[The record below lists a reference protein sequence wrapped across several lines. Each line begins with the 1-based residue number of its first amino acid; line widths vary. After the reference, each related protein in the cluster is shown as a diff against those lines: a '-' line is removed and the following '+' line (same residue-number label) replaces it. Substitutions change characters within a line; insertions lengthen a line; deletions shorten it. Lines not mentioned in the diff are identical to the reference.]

1 MASKSHALGIPRE
14 VILERLRDQ
23 ASRGVPILG
32 AGAGTGI
39 SAKCAEA
46 GGADLIVIYNSG
58 RFRMAGRG
66 SLSGLMPYGD
76 ANQIVVEMAREV
88 LPVVRE
94 VPVLA
99 GVCGTDPFRLMHS
112 FLREIKAIGFSGVQN
127 FPTVGLIDGLFR
139 QNLEETGICFS
150 KEVDMIGTARELDL
164 LTTPYV
170 FGPDQ
175 AVEMAEAGADV
186 LVAHMG
192 LTTKGSIGAQTAK
205 SLDEAVA
212 EIQAIHDAAKK
223 VREDIWVICH
233 GGPVSEPS
241 DVRYV
246 LDRTRGISGF
256 FGASSV
262 ERLPTEQAITGQV
275 EAFKEIELPPNRERM
290 ES

>member
-1 MASKSHALGIPRE
+1 MSYRQPSTAIPRAA
-14 VILERLRDQ
+14 ILSRLRDQ
-23 ASRGVPILG
+23 VSQGIPIVG

-39 SAKCAEA
+39 SAKCAQA

-58 RFRMAGRG
+58 RFRMAGHG

-88 LPVVRE
+88 LPVARD

-99 GVCGTDPFRLMHS
+99 GVCGTDPFRLMHR

-139 QNLEETGICFS
+139 QNLEETGMSYS
-150 KEVDMIGTARELDL
+150 KEIEMIGIARELDL

-170 FGPDQ
+170 FSTGE
-175 AVEMAEAGADV
+175 AVAMAEAGADV

-192 LTTKGSIGAQTAK
+192 LTTKGTIGARTAK
-205 SLDEAVA
+205 TLEESVA
-212 EIQAIHDAAKK
+212 EIQAIHDAARR
-223 VREDIWVICH
+223 VREDVLVICH
-233 GGPVSEPS
+233 GGPVSEPE

-246 LDRTRGISGF
+246 LEHTHGVVGF

-262 ERLPTEQAITGQV
+262 ERLPTERAIAGQV
-275 EAFKEIELPPNRERM
+275 RAFKDIAK
-290 ES
+290 

>member
-1 MASKSHALGIPRE
+1 MSPHQTSTAIPRE
-14 VILERLRDQ
+14 AILARLRDQ
-23 ASRGVPILG
+23 VSRGIPIVG

-39 SAKCAEA
+39 SAKCAQA

-58 RFRMAGRG
+58 RFRMAGHG

-88 LPVVRE
+88 LPVARE

-99 GVCGTDPFRLMHS
+99 GVCGTDPFRLMDG

-139 QNLEETGICFS
+139 QNLEETGMSFS
-150 KEVDMIGTARELDL
+150 KEVEMIGLAHDLDL

-170 FGPDQ
+170 FNPGE
-175 AVEMAEAGADV
+175 AVAMAEAGADI

-192 LTTKGSIGAQTAK
+192 LTTKGTIGAQTAK
-205 SLDEAVA
+205 TIEESVA
-212 EIQAIHDAAKK
+212 EIQAIHDAAKE
-223 VREDIWVICH
+223 VRKDVLVICH
-233 GGPVSEPS
+233 GGPVSEPD

-246 LDRTRGISGF
+246 LNHTQGVVGF

-262 ERLPTEQAITGQV
+262 ERLPTERAITGQV
-275 EAFKEIELPPNRERM
+275 RAFKDIVR
-290 ES
+290 

>member
-1 MASKSHALGIPRE
+1 
-14 VILERLRDQ
+14 LEIVSRLRDQ
-23 ASRGVPILG
+23 VSRGIPIVG

-39 SAKCAEA
+39 SAKCAQA

-58 RFRMAGRG
+58 RFRMAGHG

-76 ANQIVVEMAREV
+76 ANQIVVDMAREV
-88 LPVVRE
+88 LPVARH

-99 GVCGTDPFRLMHS
+99 GVCGTDPFRLMLP
-112 FLREIKAIGFSGVQN
+112 FLGEIKAIGFSGVQN

-139 QNLEETGICFS
+139 QNLEETGMSFS
-150 KEVDMIGTARELDL
+150 KEIEMIGTAHQLDL

-170 FGPDQ
+170 FNPDE
-175 AVEMAEAGADV
+175 AVAMAEAGADV

-192 LTTKGSIGAQTAK
+192 LTTKGTIGAQTAK
-205 SLDEAVA
+205 SLAGCVE

-223 VREDIWVICH
+223 VREDVLVICH
-233 GGPVSEPS
+233 GGPVSEPN

-246 LDRTRGISGF
+246 LEHTRGVVGF

-262 ERLPTEQAITGQV
+262 ERLPTERAITSQV
-275 EAFKEIELPPNRERM
+275 RAFKGIGT
-290 ES
+290 